1 MKALVIF
8 LLVSLGSSALAED
21 FFKEHARGWHWY
33 EDRIQEKPEEKK
45 KAYSQTSPPVLTPT
59 QKIEAYKKD
68 LEQKLHQALVHPT
81 PENVKAYMEAQIKGQ
96 EMAQRFSD
104 AWMQAVYTHPHLDF
118 TAKRPLN
125 HVGRQILGQQ
135 EEKSRT
141 EKLTR
146 LAQTH
151 GLFFFFEGG
160 CPWCEAFAPVVKTF
174 AQKYGFKVLAISLD
188 GKPLPEFPTPQKD
201 NGIVQKFGIRGVP
214 VLLAVEPKGG
224 NVIPLSHGF
233 VSQGELETRA
243 TVLEAV
249 LKSPE
254 ERRTP

>member
-1 MKALVIF
+1 MRALVIF
-8 LLVSLGSSALAED
+8 VLASLGSSVFAED

-33 EDRIQEKPEEKK
+33 EDRVQEKPEEKK
-45 KAYSQTSPPVLTPT
+45 KASPQTSPPVLTPT
-59 QKIEAYKKD
+59 QKIAAYKKD
-68 LEQKLHQALVHPT
+68 LEAKLHLALVNPT

-104 AWMQAVYTHPHLDF
+104 AWMQAVYTHPHLDY

-135 EEKSRT
+135 EEKSK
-141 EKLTR
+141 EVKLKH
-146 LAQTH
+146 LAKTH

-160 CPWCEAFAPVVKTF
+160 CPYCEAFAPVVKAF
-174 AQKYGFKVLAISLD
+174 AQKYGFKILAISID
-188 GKPLPEFPTPQKD
+188 GKTLPEFPTPQKD
-201 NGIVQKFGIRGVP
+201 NGIVQKFGIRDVP

-249 LKSPE
+249 LKNPE
-254 ERRTP
+254 ERNRP